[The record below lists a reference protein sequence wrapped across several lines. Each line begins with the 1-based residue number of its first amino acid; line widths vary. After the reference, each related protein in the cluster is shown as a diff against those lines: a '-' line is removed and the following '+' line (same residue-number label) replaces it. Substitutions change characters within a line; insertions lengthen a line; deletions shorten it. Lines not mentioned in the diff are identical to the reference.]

1 MGKKRKKAQKKVQKE
16 TVKRRGI
23 DRIYHDYYKALLL
36 IPFILLLLAFLVIGV
51 NYSQT
56 GQIVATGVSLS
67 GGLTMTIPTEDDPV
81 NVDNLETE
89 LRGAFENDLLIREL
103 EELGQQQAVSIQMA
117 PLTPDQDLEVLEES
131 LLDVLREDFPDIEET
146 YTVEIVGPS
155 LGASFLIQ
163 TIWALL
169 AAFLFMAIVVFY
181 IFRSFIPSIAVV
193 LAAFSDIVITLAVII
208 LLDVKLST
216 AGIAGFLMLIGYSV
230 DTDILLNTRVLKR
243 VGGTVYDRIKNAV
256 NTGLVMNVTT
266 LVAVSLAFI
275 VTQSEVIQQIMLIL
289 LIGLVIDVINTWIQN
304 AGILRWYLEA
314 KE

>member
-1 MGKKRKKAQKKVQKE
+1 MGKRRKKVQQKQKKE
-16 TVKRRGI
+16 TIKRSGI
-23 DRIYHDYYKALLL
+23 DKIYHDHYKVLLL
-36 IPFILLLLAFLVIGV
+36 IPFILLLLAFLVIGI

-56 GQIVATGVSLS
+56 GQVVATGVSLS
-67 GGLTMTIPTEDDPV
+67 GGLTITIPTADDPI
-81 NVDNLETE
+81 NVDDLENK
-89 LRGAFENDLLIREL
+89 LQDSFANDLLIREL
-103 EELGQQQAVSIQMA
+103 EELGQQQAVSLQVA
-117 PLTPDQDLEVLEES
+117 PLTTDQDLEALEES
-131 LLDVLREDFPDIEET
+131 LLLVLEEDIPDIRET

-169 AAFLFMAIVVFY
+169 AAFLFMAVVVFY

-266 LVAVSLAFI
+266 LVAVGLAFI

-314 KE
+314 KQ

>member
-23 DRIYHDYYKALLL
+23 DRIYHDHYKALLL

-81 NVDNLETE
+81 NIDDLETK
-89 LRGAFENDLLIREL
+89 LRGAFGNDILIREL

-131 LLDVLREDFPDIEET
+131 LLDVLRDDFPDIEET

-163 TIWALL
+163 TVWALL
-169 AAFLFMAIVVFY
+169 AAFLFMAVVVFY

-208 LLDVKLST
+208 LMDVKLST

-266 LVAVSLAFI
+266 LVAVSLAFV

-314 KE
+314 KG